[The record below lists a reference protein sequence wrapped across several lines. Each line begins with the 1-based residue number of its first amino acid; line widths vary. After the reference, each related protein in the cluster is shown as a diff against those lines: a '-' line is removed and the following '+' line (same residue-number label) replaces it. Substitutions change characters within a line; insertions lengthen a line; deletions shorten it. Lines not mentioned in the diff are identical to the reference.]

1 MAYYSGQATSY
12 QELLNVFV
20 AACVSEGWTWA
31 DGILNKGNAFIAASY
46 NPTPIFANGSGLQ
59 FQGGTGKSNGT
70 LINASLT
77 KVRIGPLNTG
87 TFVPAPSFPLH
98 YHVFIFDNPNEVYLI
113 IKYDINRFFFVG
125 FGLSTTQGSGLWL
138 SGSMGLRY
146 STSSGTSSGHIS
158 ISAESGGD
166 SQSSSYA
173 RATGFFW
180 QSSAD
185 NSIQCVCQTIYT
197 NVDAIGWTDNNFF
210 TPANRKLVPLISRSP
225 SNWSNEAILLP
236 IEPVLTR
243 SPNKASILAKIE
255 NARYLR
261 IENLEP
267 EQVLTLGNDKWMV
280 FPFHKKNSSVPNG
293 GSTID
298 HSGTFGWAI
307 RYDGP

>member
-1 MAYYSGQATSY
+1 MATSY

-46 NPTPIFANGSGLQ
+46 NPTPVTANGSGLQ

-98 YHVFIFDNPNEVYLI
+98 YHVFIFDNP
-113 IKYDINRFFFVG
+113 
-125 FGLSTTQGSGLWL
+125 
-138 SGSMGLRY
+138 
-146 STSSGTSSGHIS
+146 SSGHIS